1 MLLGCME
8 VRTLKMVC
16 HSCRLMRV
24 FDRALPAPQAQCPP
38 GSMQELCADV
48 QCKEHEVCGGAML
61 RCLTDKAEQITVLE
75 CQHVSASQPVDLFHS
90 VFTV

>member
-1 MLLGCME
+1 
-8 VRTLKMVC
+8 
-16 HSCRLMRV
+16 
-24 FDRALPAPQAQCPP
+24 
-38 GSMQELCADV
+38 MQELCADV

-75 CQHVSASQPVDLFHS
+75 CQHVSASRPVDLFHS